1 MLNEIL
7 RANYSNYV
15 TNSAQDGKKRSKI
28 KRVSSS
34 SPPPFPLSTSPPA
47 MLVHRIRP
55 IRSTLIARHST
66 LRGWLSDQPRNDAS
80 QIHLRREQREIASMR

>member
-1 MLNEIL
+1 
-7 RANYSNYV
+7 
-15 TNSAQDGKKRSKI
+15 
-28 KRVSSS
+28 
-34 SPPPFPLSTSPPA
+34 

-80 QIHLRREQREIASMR
+80 QIHLRREQREIAWMQLQPAMKKRLLAGHDPSRGIFSSRQDYSRLFFFWIAFLG

>member
-1 MLNEIL
+1 MLS
-7 RANYSNYV
+7 R
-15 TNSAQDGKKRSKI
+15 D
-28 KRVSSS
+28 SSS
-34 SPPPFPLSTSPPA
+34 ELFKLRNKFCTRWKKKVKDQTSQQLISSPLSTLDEPPA

>member
-34 SPPPFPLSTSPPA
+34 FPLSTSPRA